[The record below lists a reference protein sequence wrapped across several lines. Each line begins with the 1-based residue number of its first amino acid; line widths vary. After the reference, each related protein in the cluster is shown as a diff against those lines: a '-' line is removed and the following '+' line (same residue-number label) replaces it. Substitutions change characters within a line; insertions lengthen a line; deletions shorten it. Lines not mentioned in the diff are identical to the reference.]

1 LYRFPVQNIEG
12 GRVPT
17 ASYSHARDNLAELWD
32 QVEDTREEVILQRR
46 GHEDV
51 ALLPAAELRSL
62 QETAHL
68 LRSPANALRLLR
80 ALARSRRDQ
89 PAATYESTGDIAREL
104 GL

>member
-1 LYRFPVQNIEG
+1 MTIM
-12 GRVPT
+12 
-17 ASYSHARDNLAELWD
+17 SYSEARAKLADLWD

-46 GHEDV
+46 GHEDL
-51 ALLPAAELRSL
+51 ALLPAHELRGL

-80 ALARSRRDQ
+80 ALERSRRGDE
-89 PAATYESTGDIAREL
+89 AAEFATTDDLAEAV

>member
-1 LYRFPVQNIEG
+1 MT
-12 GRVPT
+12 T

-32 QVEDTREEVILQRR
+32 QVEDTREEVVLQRR

-51 ALLPAAELRSL
+51 ALVPAQELRSL

-68 LRSPANALRLLR
+68 LRSPANAIRLLR
-80 ALARSRRDQ
+80 ALSRSRKGEG
-89 PAATYESTGDIAREL
+89 ALTYESTEHLAKEL